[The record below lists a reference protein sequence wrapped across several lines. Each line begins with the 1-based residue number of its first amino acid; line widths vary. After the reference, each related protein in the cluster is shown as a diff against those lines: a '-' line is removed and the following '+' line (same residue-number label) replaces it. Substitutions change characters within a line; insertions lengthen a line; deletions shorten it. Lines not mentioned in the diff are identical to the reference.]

1 MVSPSLPGAGRRLLL
16 MASAAF
22 GLAWGNPAHGA
33 CRDWKPLDN
42 RDGSSRRAVS
52 AEDLIGLVN
61 VGRPDAEPVGG
72 PSPLA
77 ISPDGR
83 QVAVILQRA
92 DLPTNGYCQAVVVL
106 DVAGR
111 VPPRLL
117 DRGGDYL
124 MTTVVMRD
132 MYIPNGFPLLNAP
145 AWSPDGRSI
154 AYLRRDNGTTQL
166 WRVLLD
172 GKPAVQVTHGE
183 VDVEAWSWGV
193 DGRVL
198 VYAAAPGRPAAEAA
212 IDAEGRSGWRYDNR
226 MAPNLG
232 ARPRIVAPLP
242 IVAAAVDPVTGT
254 VRAATD
260 EDRQR
265 LALGG
270 EAPLERRRVAG
281 SGEQV
286 WAERIGRSPLAPFR
300 LHATN
305 ARGAPT
311 RCTAAACEGRI
322 HGLWWDPD
330 GRGATY
336 VRSEGWNDR
345 FTAVYRWTP
354 GRGQPRRLL
363 QTDDVLAG
371 CLPAGA
377 ALACMREGATRP
389 PRIVTI
395 DLASGAQTLLFDPNP
410 SFATR
415 ELGTVRRLEWRT
427 ARGLDVYGDLVLPR
441 GYDGRT
447 RLPSVV
453 VQYTSRGFLRGGT
466 GNDYPIF
473 LLAARGFAV
482 LSIQKPA
489 QVGAADPSLPDF
501 DTISQV
507 NTRDW
512 AERLSVN
519 SAIEQGVRL
528 LVARGIADPA
538 RLGITGL
545 SDGASAVRFSLSTG
559 RLFAAAAISSCC
571 IDESSDI
578 LVGPAWAEY
587 SRRIGYPPAYPVDS
601 AFWRPYS
608 LALNAD
614 HMNTP
619 LLMQLADSELLYG
632 LPAWTA
638 LRAFNQPVDL
648 YVFPDEFHIKWQPV
662 HRRATFE
669 RNLDWFTFWLQGAED
684 PAPAK
689 AAQFARWRALR
700 AARDSAV
707 LAGMS
712 PSGAASGP

>member
-22 GLAWGNPAHGA
+22 GLAWGNPAHAA
-33 CRDWKPLDN
+33 CRDWNPLDN
-42 RDGSSRRAVS
+42 RDGSSRRPVS

-92 DLPTNGYCQAVVVL
+92 DLPTNGYCQALVVL
-106 DVAGR
+106 DLSGR
-111 VPPRLL
+111 EAPRLL
-117 DRGGDYL
+117 DRGGDYR

-132 MYIPNGFPLLNAP
+132 MYIPNGFPLLNVP

-166 WRVLLD
+166 WRVRLD
-172 GKPAVQVTHGE
+172 GSPAVQLTHAQ
-183 VDVEAWSWGV
+183 VDVEGWSWGE
-193 DGRVL
+193 DGRAV
-198 VYAAAPGRPAAEAA
+198 VYASAPDRAAAEKA
-212 IDAEGRSGWRYDNR
+212 IDAEGRSGWRYDAR

-232 ARPRIVAPLP
+232 ARPQIVAPLRS
-242 IVAAAVDPVTGT
+242 VAMGVDPDTGAPRAVTDG
-254 VRAATD
+254 
-260 EDRQR
+260 DRQR

-270 EAPLERRRVAG
+270 EEPLERRRVGG
-281 SGEQV
+281 SGRRL
-286 WAERIGRSPLAPFR
+286 WAERIGPSPLAPFR
-300 LHATN
+300 LHASD
-305 ARGAPT
+305 ARGALQP
-311 RCTAAACEGRI
+311 CSADACEGRI
-322 HGLWWDPD
+322 LGLWWDTG
-330 GRGATY
+330 GRVATF
-336 VRSEGWNDR
+336 VRLEGWNDR

-363 QTDDVLAG
+363 RTNDVLAG

-377 ALACMREGATRP
+377 TLVCVREGATRP

-395 DLASGAQTLLFDPNP
+395 DLASGAETPVFDPNP
-410 SFATR
+410 SFAAR
-415 ELGTVRRLEWRT
+415 ELGTVRRLEWRN
-427 ARGLDVYGDLVLPR
+427 ARGLEVYGDLVLPP

-501 DTISQV
+501 DAISRV

-512 AERLSVN
+512 AERRSVN

-528 LVARGIADPA
+528 LVAQGIADPA

-578 LVGPAWAEY
+578 LVGPAWTEY
-587 SRRIGYPPAYPVDS
+587 SMRIGYPPAFPVDT

-614 HMNTP
+614 RMNTP

-638 LRAFNQPVDL
+638 LRAYGQPVDL
-648 YVFPDEFHIKWQPV
+648 YVFPGEFHIKWQPV

-669 RNLDWFTFWLQGAED
+669 RNLDWFSFWLQGRED

-689 AAQFARWRALR
+689 AAQFAQWRDLR
-700 AARDSAV
+700 RARDSAV
-707 LAGMS
+707 RAGMS
-712 PSGAASGP
+712 PSGGASGP